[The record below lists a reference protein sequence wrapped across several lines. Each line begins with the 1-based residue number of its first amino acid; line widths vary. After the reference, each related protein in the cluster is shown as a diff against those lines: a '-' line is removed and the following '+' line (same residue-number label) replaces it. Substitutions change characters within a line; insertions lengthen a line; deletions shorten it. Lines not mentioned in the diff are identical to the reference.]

1 MGIEGPRR
9 LCNWLLSS
17 QNLQGPLS
25 GAESVWN
32 VGYMAFDGEETKGL
46 EHDAGYNHETY
57 AMNISVPSSLSTSFL
72 FSQSHGGI
80 KTSHQRM
87 WFNRSIVVDPNTKIT
102 FEELFPGVVGG
113 WHRLAIRHAALT
125 NKLNDSSFCRTTIS
139 VVREEEPGDKTLK
152 QPTVLCTLVPM
163 IIEQVRLDYTL
174 ALDRKAGYILVEG
187 PNPVN
192 ISMEAAP
199 SVNERVNGTGPNNAK
214 THPLTPLSTSLSLEK
229 ANFPGVDK
237 SQCFY
242 ASTQI
247 RDPRLSQ
254 RSNSGGSGS
263 LVDTSNRPES
273 SEKTSSSGPNHAKIQ
288 LLCSAPT
295 SSSTLNR
302 SSTMNLTREPRFYQ
316 RPNFSA
322 VGDQETIG
330 HRPSSVVLQ
339 APSYK
344 QSYLKDKPRYRRYR
358 NYNANDH
365 YFSSDHPP
373 MKRREKYRF
382 PNSMLRN

>member
-1 MGIEGPRR
+1 
-9 LCNWLLSS
+9 
-17 QNLQGPLS
+17 
-25 GAESVWN
+25 
-32 VGYMAFDGEETKGL
+32 
-46 EHDAGYNHETY
+46 
-57 AMNISVPSSLSTSFL
+57 
-72 FSQSHGGI
+72 
-80 KTSHQRM
+80 M
-87 WFNRSIVVDPNTKIT
+87 WSIVVDPNTKIT

-113 WHRLAIRHAALT
+113 WHRLAIHHAALT

-214 THPLTPLSTSLSLEK
+214 THPLTSLSTSLSLEK

-237 SQCFY
+237 SQCFST
-242 ASTQI
+242 STQI

-254 RSNSGGSGS
+254 QSNSGGSGS
-263 LVDTSNRPES
+263 LVDTLNRPES

-288 LLCSAPT
+288 VLCSAPM
-295 SSSTLNR
+295 SSSTLNSEITSLIIQR
-302 SSTMNLTREPRFYQ
+302 VLIPRIEGSSTMNLTREPRFYQ

-330 HRPSSVVLQ
+330 HRPSSVVPQ

-358 NYNANDH
+358 NYNGNDR
-365 YFSSDHPP
+365 YFSSDRPP
-373 MKRREKYRF
+373 MKRRESIGSLTRCIVIKVVI
-382 PNSMLRN
+382 S

>member
-1 MGIEGPRR
+1 
-9 LCNWLLSS
+9 
-17 QNLQGPLS
+17 
-25 GAESVWN
+25 
-32 VGYMAFDGEETKGL
+32 
-46 EHDAGYNHETY
+46 
-57 AMNISVPSSLSTSFL
+57 
-72 FSQSHGGI
+72 
-80 KTSHQRM
+80 M

-113 WHRLAIRHAALT
+113 WHRLAIHHAALT

-152 QPTVLCTLVPM
+152 QPLVLCTLVPM

-199 SVNERVNGTGPNNAK
+199 SANERVNGTGKNKALLPPFLMTIISLCAGSGPNNAK
-214 THPLTPLSTSLSLEK
+214 TQPIPSLSTSLSLEK

-237 SQCFY
+237 SQCFS

-254 RSNSGGSGS
+254 RSNSGGSRS
-263 LVDTSNRPES
+263 LVDTSNRLES

-288 LLCSAPT
+288 LLCSAPM
-295 SSSTLNR
+295 SSSTLN
-302 SSTMNLTREPRFYQ
+302 S
-316 RPNFSA
+316 
-322 VGDQETIG
+322 DQETMG
-330 HRPSSVVLQ
+330 HRPSSVVPQ

-344 QSYLKDKPRYRRYR
+344 QSYLRDKPRYRRYR

-365 YFSSDHPP
+365 YLSSDRPP
-373 MKRREKYRF
+373 MKRRGKYRF
-382 PNSMLRN
+382 PNSTLRN